1 MHTAD
6 QGSTE
11 SSFSSPYGS
20 SLRNSRVL
28 TQRRELQKWSRH
40 AITMRDPDIH
50 PFDRVAPFT
59 LVVSPDGR
67 HGALTSRQQVDVLN
81 DEGVGWFFDPEDVT
95 AFDDSL
101 FLAGGRSTWDG
112 AALPKEYGASQPAL
126 VRRIGAEQFCAVF
139 KGLEAAGSRI
149 LPPMLGLLGGPRIWH
164 PDTTWNNTV
173 HGRGVAA
180 IAEDFTTFL
189 AVDNHQLLVYA
200 PRRDSGGLAILEAQH
215 DAGMKAE
222 WISLIDSQVHLLA
235 PSGAGTQLRVFTR
248 AAKPVYTL
256 NVPFQVL
263 QPAIAGA
270 GGRVY
275 LAGKGLTALDSGKV
289 TWTHASDEPLYA
301 SSFVDGSLA
310 VANGKRLDFLKP
322 DGVIDQS
329 FEAQEPLV
337 APPAI
342 ASDGSVWAASATAI
356 YLAR

>member
-28 TQRRELQKWSRH
+28 TQRRGLEKWSRH

-50 PFDRVAPFT
+50 PFERVAPFT

-101 FLAGGRSTWDG
+101 FLAAGRSTWDG

-126 VRRIGAEQFCAVF
+126 VRRIGAEQFCAVW
-139 KGLEAAGSRI
+139 KGLDAAGGRK
-149 LPPMLGLLGGPRIWH
+149 LPPALGLLGGSRVSN
-164 PDTTWNNTV
+164 PDTTWNQLI
-173 HGRGVAA
+173 HGYGVAA
-180 IAEDFTTFL
+180 IAEDFTAFV
-189 AVDNHQLLVYA
+189 AVEDQKLHVYA
-200 PRRDSGGLAILEAQH
+200 PRRDSEGHAILEAQH
-215 DAGMKAE
+215 DTGMKAE
-222 WISLIDSQVHLLA
+222 WISLIESQVHLLA
-235 PSGAGTQLRVFTR
+235 ASGAGTQLRVFTR
-248 AAKPVYTL
+248 AAKPVYSL

-270 GGRVY
+270 AGRVY
-275 LAGKGLTALDSGKV
+275 LAGKGLAALDNGKV
-289 TWTHASDEPLYA
+289 TWTHATDEPLYA

-322 DGVIDQS
+322 DGVVDQS

-342 ASDGSVWAASATAI
+342 ASDGSVWAASASAI
-356 YLAR
+356 YVAR